1 MRLALPP
8 HAVPLSPRA
17 IAMNEENRPGQLAI
31 RSVGVLGGGTAGY
44 FTAIALKRR
53 FPHLD
58 VTLVESSTIPIIGVG
73 GIFSA
78 EDAYEK
84 ISAGASLVQLYT
96 GLIYRGPGLPHRI
109 NVGLERLLQRDGL
122 THLSQAVGRA
132 AL

>member
-1 MRLALPP
+1 VYR
-8 HAVPLSPRA
+8 RA
-17 IAMNEENRPGQLAI
+17 QGR
-31 RSVGVLGGGTAGY
+31 
-44 FTAIALKRR
+44 
-53 FPHLD
+53 
-58 VTLVESSTIPIIGVG
+58 IPILGVG

-84 ISAGASLVQLYT
+84 ICAGASLVQLYT

-109 NVGLERLLQRDGL
+109 NVGLTHLLQRDGL

>member
-1 MRLALPP
+1 MVVRYASGRPKSFGMCIVGQQG
-8 HAVPLSPRA
+8 HIPL
-17 IAMNEENRPGQLAI
+17 
-31 RSVGVLGGGTAGY
+31 
-44 FTAIALKRR
+44 
-53 FPHLD
+53 
-58 VTLVESSTIPIIGVG
+58 IGVG

-84 ISAGASLVQLYT
+84 ICAGASLVQLYT

-109 NVGLERLLQRDGL
+109 NVGLLHLLQRDGL